1 MITGKTAQKRRTKFV
16 QNIEP
21 KKFSKILLQIGP
33 LVRLYSEGGKIGVL
47 MGRTVDE
54 RGKVCYSLVY

>member
-1 MITGKTAQKRRTKFV
+1 MRKSAQNKPIEFV

-21 KKFSKILLQIGP
+21 KKVSKITLQIGS

-47 MGRTVDE
+47 TGRTVDE
-54 RGKVCYSLVY
+54 RGKLCYSLVY